1 MDIKKTTDELL
12 KILQNKENIQAY
24 INENSDEMLD
34 VNLSEYLKQLL
45 EKYKITKN
53 EAIKN
58 SRLDQI
64 YGYQIFSGVKSNP
77 SRDKLI
83 QLIFGIGL
91 ELKDA
96 QRLLRIGRAGE
107 LYSRNRRDSIII
119 FALNKKLDIDKCD
132 DLLFE
137 MNEKTIISE

>member
-96 QRLLRIGRAGE
+96 QRLLKIGRAGE

>member
-12 KILQNKENIQAY
+12 KILQNKENIQDY
-24 INENSDEMLD
+24 IDENSDEMLD
-34 VNLSEYLKQLL
+34 VNLSEYLEQLL
-45 EKYKITKN
+45 EKYKMSKN

-58 SRLDQI
+58 SGLDQI
-64 YGYQIFSGVKSNP
+64 YGYQIFSGVKANP

-83 QLIFGIGL
+83 QLIFGMGL

>member
-1 MDIKKTTDELL
+1 M
-12 KILQNKENIQAY
+12 QNKENIQAY

-64 YGYQIFSGVKSNP
+64 YGYQIFSSVKSNP

-96 QRLLRIGRAGE
+96 QRLLRIGKAGE

>member
-64 YGYQIFSGVKSNP
+64 YGYQIFSSVKSNP

-96 QRLLRIGRAGE
+96 QRLLRIGKAGE

>member
-96 QRLLRIGRAGE
+96 QRLLKIGRAGE

-119 FALNKKLDIDKCD
+119 FALKNKLSLQQCD

-137 MNEKTIISE
+137 MKEKTIINP

>member
-12 KILQNKENIQAY
+12 KILQNKENIQDY
-24 INENSDEMLD
+24 IDENSDEMLD
-34 VNLSEYLKQLL
+34 VNLSEYLKHLL

-58 SRLDQI
+58 SGLDQI